1 MSVPPATAD
10 EDAALDAALKALD
23 ARL

>member
-1 MSVPPATAD
+1 MSVPPVTAD

-23 ARL
+23 TRQ